1 MLLAHGLDTSAIVTL
16 AGRETPAVTQELV
29 SGAPGRHRF
38 SFSCP
43 SCHKLFPRSPGI
55 TLAMAASI
63 ADRLDEAQAF
73 FFDRAAPG
81 SLQLAAAAGA
91 RELLV
96 MFEPNNIRPSSMYAG
111 AAELSDVVKYSSDAD
126 AETQSWA
133 PSSSARTKLIVQTL
147 GSDGAMYRLRQPN
160 GSWRDWSR
168 LPGFCAQV
176 VEDTAGAG
184 DWCSAGLLH
193 HLLRSPSAERFAE
206 TNIERAIQFG
216 QALAAASVSFRG
228 PQGAL
233 NQMEMRFLSRMAR
246 AAMHSGRVRVPEVPG
261 KLARSTSL
269 STVPQ
274 AACATCLSPP
284 AGRRLMKDSR
294 DGLGIASIGVG
305 CLKLNRPGNVGGGR
319 HRGSACRRIR
329 HKVISSIPIRWSEVM
344 ADTRRPA
351 AETGLLARSIY
362 ERDVHQHV
370 EGVHDGD
377 FIAID
382 VDSGRWAR
390 AGGRRDA
397 SRCLREEHPDAVNVY
412 VMRVGY
418 RGVAGIGGGTL
429 RIRE

>member
-1 MLLAHGLDTSAIVTL
+1 MGPRVPRVVTAGYCPVDLVPLPGNVGHSLTAGGTCGNVSVVLHHLGNHVTPVIPVGSDPRGERLRAVLLAHGLDTSAIVTL

-55 TLAMAASI
+55 TLAMAASV

-91 RELLV
+91 SELLV
-96 MFEPNNIRPSSMYAG
+96 MFEPNNIRPSSMYAA

-233 NQMEMRFLSRMAR
+233 SQMEMRFLSRMAR
-246 AAMHSGRVRVPEVPG
+246 AAMHSGRVRVPEFPG
-261 KLARSTSL
+261 KLARAMSL

-274 AACATCLSPP
+274 AVCATCLSPQQS
-284 AGRRLMKDSR
+284 D
-294 DGLGIASIGVG
+294 D
-305 CLKLNRPGNVGGGR
+305 C
-319 HRGSACRRIR
+319 
-329 HKVISSIPIRWSEVM
+329 
-344 ADTRRPA
+344 
-351 AETGLLARSIY
+351 
-362 ERDVHQHV
+362 
-370 EGVHDGD
+370 
-377 FIAID
+377 
-382 VDSGRWAR
+382 
-390 AGGRRDA
+390 
-397 SRCLREEHPDAVNVY
+397 
-412 VMRVGY
+412 
-418 RGVAGIGGGTL
+418 
-429 RIRE
+429 